1 MGAGIGAQGGLGA
14 PRRCCFP
21 FIHSRT
27 FAHGM
32 VPPTFRAARKATTK
46 VRPEPRQRN
55 QQPLHQHLEPHLQ
68 PCLPA
73 LLPATCVASLSDWLH
88 CACSFLCQTYSF
100 LKPWRKPLQSLAC
113 IDTPAGK
120 ESTEHRCLGKF
131 CSRFKMQPGHFS
143 HSCSS
148 TLQGSSKCSAPSR
161 HFRNTQHLRAI
172 SRFVPTR
179 KSPVLSYLTPVR

>member
-55 QQPLHQHLEPHLQ
+55 QHPCTNIWSLIYSPASQLCCPQHVQPPSPIGSTVPAAFCVRRTAFSSLGVNLYSLQ
-68 PCLPA
+68 LAQTLLQAKRA
-73 LLPATCVASLSDWLH
+73 LNTDALVNSVAGSR
-88 CACSFLCQTYSF
+88 C
-100 LKPWRKPLQSLAC
+100 SLATSPTVVVQLSKDLLNVQHQAV
-113 IDTPAGK
+113 ISETP
-120 ESTEHRCLGKF
+120 
-131 CSRFKMQPGHFS
+131 
-143 HSCSS
+143 S
-148 TLQGSSKCSAPSR
+148 TLEQFPGS
-161 HFRNTQHLRAI
+161 FQH
-172 SRFVPTR
+172 
-179 KSPVLSYLTPVR
+179 VRVQC